1 MGREQ
6 RMEYRV
12 DALRVDLM
20 GKLSLRRFSGRRVW
34 LALLL
39 SLLTA
44 ALGLW
49 GGSAWWI
56 DHHLKE
62 AQKALSRQRF
72 LSARFHLD
80 RVLWLRP
87 TDASVHLLAGRAARR
102 AGDAEAARKHY
113 QQCQKF
119 QTDASKELALEQIM
133 LKAQGEDVEAVF
145 SMLWHYVERGHP
157 DSALILEALCV
168 GCLGT
173 SRYGGAKKCLERWLL
188 LEPENV
194 QAHFFN
200 GLNLNGMSDSQGAI
214 TSFQRALELD
224 PSRVDIRC
232 SLADTLQTGEQHSQA
247 MQQYEEVLR
256 QDPRSAQ
263 ARLGLARASIDLGQ
277 EDRAVSILDA
287 LLQEE
292 PTNADALCE
301 RGRAAL
307 GRGENEQAELW
318 LREALKA
325 DPGHFRASITLLS
338 CLHRLGK
345 EKDASTLEEKFQRLY
360 ANHRR
365 ISQIL
370 KDELPKEPTDPGLF
384 YELGRLLF
392 ENERKKEAVRWL
404 YQALKFDPNHRQTH
418 ELLTRYYQEIADKKG
433 AELHQRMATRSA
445 AHSGP

>member
-1 MGREQ
+1 
-6 RMEYRV
+6 
-12 DALRVDLM
+12 M
-20 GKLSLRRFSGRRVW
+20 GKLSLGHFSGRRLCLV
-34 LALLL
+34 LLL

-44 ALGLW
+44 GLGLW
-49 GGSAWWI
+49 GGRAGWI

-72 LSARFHLD
+72 SEARLHLD

-87 TDASVHLLAGRAARR
+87 NDASVHLLAGRAARR

-119 QTDASKELALEQIM
+119 QTDASKELALEQVM
-133 LKAQGEDVEAVF
+133 LKAQGEDIEAVF
-145 SMLWHYVERGHP
+145 PMLWRYVERGHP

-173 SRYGGAKKCLERWLL
+173 SRYGGAKKCLERWLP

-200 GLNLNGMSDSQGAI
+200 GLNLNGMTDSQGAI
-214 TSFQRALELD
+214 ASFQRALELD

-232 SLADTLQTGEQHSQA
+232 SLADTLQTVAQHSQA
-247 MQQYEEVLR
+247 IQQYEEVLR
-256 QDPRSAQ
+256 QDPRSAH
-263 ARLGLARASIDLGQ
+263 ARLGLARASNDLGQ
-277 EDRAVSILDA
+277 EDRAVSILET

-292 PTNADALCE
+292 PGNADVLCE

-307 GRGENEQAELW
+307 GRGENEEAERW

-325 DPGHFRASITLLS
+325 DPGHFRASIALVS

-345 EKDASTLEEKFQRLY
+345 EKDASELDVKFQRLY

-370 KDELPKEPTDPGLF
+370 KDELAKAPTDPALF

-404 YQALKFDPNHRQTH
+404 YQALKFDPNHRQAH
-418 ELLTRYYQEIADKKG
+418 ELLTRYYQEIGDTKG
-433 AELHQRMATRSA
+433 TDLHHRMATKSGAGSA
-445 AHSGP
+445 STSQAKVLPHKP